1 MGYYIRSR
9 IGEGLFV
16 GECLGFAFFED
27 DRGKDI
33 SEEEQPVEFNSREE
47 AEEYLATWSNT
58 EGYEII
64 EIS

>member
-1 MGYYIRSR
+1 MFRVC
-9 IGEGLFV
+9 F
-16 GECLGFAFFED
+16 FFEA

-33 SEEEQPVEFNSREE
+33 SEKEQLVEFNSREE

-58 EGYEII
+58 EGYEIV